1 MRRALLLLAACGG
14 SQPAP
19 PPPPPPPVAVVHH
32 DEAPG
37 RDAIVAEHRRL
48 EEQQQDA
55 LAATCDGPQGAHPR
69 CQPSCY
75 APASADPRAGKRV
88 KGRVEIQH
96 LVCERGGRWT
106 ISDDLDGSLAVRAA
120 HGRPAK
126 PHRKGTWQAE
136 VELAVP
142 VIVTGGKR
150 AVVDPVTRDRLMC
163 AAASRYAPALK
174 RPLDACGGT
183 GDVVC
188 EAGGNPAAHGLDV
201 VHFRLVEAR
210 RLQARGDAA
219 GCQQA
224 ALEAVAVARGMPR
237 WRQYAKLNVDQWPKD
252 ARFRTRFDG
261 ELDEDTL
268 FDTAASLGHDAEGVY
283 AACGGA
289 AAVTT
294 TEQEQSFHTCW

>member
-1 MRRALLLLAACGG
+1 MLVLLAACGG
-14 SQPAP
+14 SQPAVP
-19 PPPPPPPVAVVHH
+19 PPAPAPVVHEQPPV
-32 DEAPG
+32 
-37 RDAIVAEHRRL
+37 RDVVAEHHKL

-55 LAATCDGPQGAHPR
+55 LAASCEGPQGAHPR

-75 APASADPRAGKRV
+75 APAAPDPRAGKKV

-96 LVCERGGRWT
+96 LVCQREDTWV
-106 ISDDLDGSLAVRAA
+106 IADDLAPALAVRTVR
-120 HGRPAK
+120 GRPPRAHK
-126 PHRKGTWQAE
+126 KGTWQADI
-136 VELAVP
+136 ELALP
-142 VIVTGGKR
+142 VVVTGSRRG
-150 AVVDPVTRDRLMC
+150 VVDPITKEPHTCVT
-163 AAASRYAPALK
+163 ASQFVAALK

-188 EAGGNPAAHGLDV
+188 EAAGNSAAHGLDV
-201 VHFRLVEAR
+201 IHFRLAEAR
-210 RLQARGDAA
+210 RLKASGNTD

-224 ALEAVAVARGMPR
+224 ALEALAVAHGMPR

-261 ELDEDTL
+261 ILDEDTL
-268 FDTAASLGHDAEGVY
+268 FELAASLGRDAEGVY

-289 AAVTT
+289 ATPS